1 MKKLLTAAIALSV
14 LASAGAASAHSYGR
28 PYDRDDRAA
37 PRAEERYDRRD
48 ARDDRRDDRRDVR
61 EDRRDMREDR
71 RDDRYERRDDRR
83 DSRYDRRDDRRETR
97 YERRAARRYDGG
109 RYYHP
114 RGYQARDWRRGE
126 RLPAAYR
133 GRAYAVDYRAY
144 RLAAPPRGYEYRR
157 VGDDVVMTAIATGII
172 ASVMFGLFN

>member
-14 LASAGAASAHSYGR
+14 LAGAGAASAQSYGYPR
-28 PYDRDDRAA
+28 DRDDRGQ
-37 PRAEERYDRRD
+37 PRAEQRYDRGD
-48 ARDDRRDDRRDVR
+48 VRRDDRRDVR
-61 EDRRDMREDR
+61 DDRRD
-71 RDDRYERRDDRR
+71 YRDDRR
-83 DSRYDRRDDRRETR
+83 GDRRDARSDRRENR
-97 YERRAARRYDGG
+97 YERRAERRYDGG

-144 RLAAPPRGYEYRR
+144 RLSAPPRGYEYRR
-157 VGDDVVMTAIATGII
+157 VGDDVVLTAITTGII
-172 ASVMFGLFN
+172 VSVLFGLFN

>member
-14 LASAGAASAHSYGR
+14 LASAGAASAQSYGR
-28 PYDRDDRAA
+28 PYDRDDRDQ
-37 PRAEERYDRRD
+37 PRSEQRYDRYDQRD
-48 ARDDRRDDRRDVR
+48 ARDDRRDDRRDV
-61 EDRRDMREDR
+61 REDR

-97 YERRAARRYDGG
+97 SERRAARRYDGG

>member
-14 LASAGAASAHSYGR
+14 LASAGAASAQSYGR
-28 PYDRDDRAA
+28 PYDRDDRA
-37 PRAEERYDRRD
+37 PRAEERYDRRE
-48 ARDDRRDDRRDVR
+48 ARDDRREDRRDDRRDA
-61 EDRRDMREDR
+61 REDR
-71 RDDRYERRDDRR
+71 RDDRADRR
-83 DSRYDRRDDRRETR
+83 ADRRETR
-97 YERRAARRYDGG
+97 YERRAERRYDGG

-157 VGDDVVMTAIATGII
+157 VGDDVVLTAIATGII

>member
-14 LASAGAASAHSYGR
+14 LASAGAASAQSYGR
-28 PYDRDDRAA
+28 PYDRDDRA

-61 EDRRDMREDR
+61 EDRRED
-71 RDDRYERRDDRR
+71 
-83 DSRYDRRDDRRETR
+83 RYDRRDDRRDARADRRENQ

-157 VGDDVVMTAIATGII
+157 VGDDVVLTAIATGVI
-172 ASVMFGLFN
+172 ASVLFGLFQ

>member
-14 LASAGAASAHSYGR
+14 LAGAGAASAQSYGR
-28 PYDRDDRAA
+28 PQDRDDRDA
-37 PRAEERYDRRD
+37 PRAEQRYDRYDRRE

-61 EDRRDMREDR
+61 EDRRDD
-71 RDDRYERRDDRR
+71 
-83 DSRYDRRDDRRETR
+83 RYDRRDDRRESR
-97 YERRAARRYDGG
+97 YERRAERRYDGG

-114 RGYQARDWRRGE
+114 RGYYARDWRRGE

-144 RLAAPPRGYEYRR
+144 HLAAPPRGYEYRR
-157 VGDDVVMTAIATGII
+157 VGDDVVLTAIATGVI
-172 ASVMFGLFN
+172 ASVLFGLFQ

>member
-14 LASAGAASAHSYGR
+14 LASAGAASAQSYGYPR
-28 PYDRDDRAA
+28 DRDDRG
-37 PRAEERYDRRD
+37 AEQRYDRRD

-61 EDRRDMREDR
+61 EDRRDG
-71 RDDRYERRDDRR
+71 
-83 DSRYDRRDDRRETR
+83 RYDRRDARPDNR
-97 YERRAARRYDGG
+97 YERRSERRYSGG
-109 RYYHP
+109 RYVHP

-133 GRAYAVDYRAY
+133 SRAYAVDYRTY

-157 VGDDVVMTAIATGII
+157 VGDDVVLTAIATGII
-172 ASVMFGLFN
+172 TSVLFGMFY

>member
-14 LASAGAASAHSYGR
+14 LASASAASAQSYGYPR
-28 PYDRDDRAA
+28 DRDDRG
-37 PRAEERYDRRD
+37 AEQRYDRYDQRD
-48 ARDDRRDDRRDVR
+48 ARDDRDDRRDDRRDV
-61 EDRRDMREDR
+61 REDR

-133 GRAYAVDYRAY
+133 SRAYAVDYRAY
-144 RLAAPPRGYEYRR
+144 RLSAPPRGYEYRR

>member
-14 LASAGAASAHSYGR
+14 LASAGAASAQSYGR
-28 PYDRDDRAA
+28 PYDGDDRRA

-61 EDRRDMREDR
+61 EDRRDYRDDR
-71 RDDRYERRDDRR
+71 RDDRYERRA
-83 DSRYDRRDDRRETR
+83 DRRETR
-97 YERRAARRYDGG
+97 YERRAERRYDGG

-133 GRAYAVDYRAY
+133 GRAYALDYRAY
-144 RLAAPPRGYEYRR
+144 RLSAPPRGYEYRR
-157 VGDDVVMTAIATGII
+157 VGDDVVLTAIASGII
-172 ASVMFGLFN
+172 ASVLIGMFN

>member
-14 LASAGAASAHSYGR
+14 LASAGAASAQSYGYPR
-28 PYDRDDRAA
+28 DRDDRS
-37 PRAEERYDRRD
+37 AEQRYDRYDRYDQRD

-61 EDRRDMREDR
+61 EDRRDSRYDR
-71 RDDRYERRDDRR
+71 RDDRYERRA
-83 DSRYDRRDDRRETR
+83 E
-97 YERRAARRYDGG
+97 RRYDGG

-114 RGYQARDWRRGE
+114 RGYQVRDWRRGE

-133 GRAYAVDYRAY
+133 GRAYAVDYRTY

-157 VGDDVVMTAIATGII
+157 VGNDVVLTAIATGII
-172 ASVMFGLFN
+172 TSVLFGMFY

>member
-14 LASAGAASAHSYGR
+14 LASAGAASAQSYGR
-28 PYDRDDRAA
+28 PYDGDDRRA

-61 EDRRDMREDR
+61 EDRRDYRDDR
-71 RDDRYERRDDRR
+71 RDDRYERRA
-83 DSRYDRRDDRRETR
+83 DRRETR
-97 YERRAARRYDGG
+97 YERRAERRYDGG

-133 GRAYAVDYRAY
+133 GRAYALDYRAY
-144 RLAAPPRGYEYRR
+144 RLSPPPRGYEYRR
-157 VGDDVVMTAIATGII
+157 VGDDVVLTAIASGII
-172 ASVMFGLFN
+172 ASVLIGMFN

>member
-14 LASAGAASAHSYGR
+14 LASAGAASAQSYGR
-28 PYDRDDRAA
+28 PYDGDDRRA

-61 EDRRDMREDR
+61 EDRRDYRDDR
-71 RDDRYERRDDRR
+71 RDDRYERRA
-83 DSRYDRRDDRRETR
+83 DRRETR
-97 YERRAARRYDGG
+97 YERRAERRYDGG

-126 RLPAAYR
+126 RLPTAYR
-133 GRAYAVDYRAY
+133 GSAYAVDYRTY
-144 RLAAPPRGYEYRR
+144 RLSAPPRGYEYRR
-157 VGDDVVMTAIATGII
+157 VGDDVVLTAIASGII
-172 ASVMFGLFN
+172 ASVLIGMFN

>member
-28 PYDRDDRAA
+28 PYDGDDRRA

-48 ARDDRRDDRRDVR
+48 ARDDRRDVRRDVR
-61 EDRRDMREDR
+61 EDRRD
-71 RDDRYERRDDRR
+71 DRYDRRDDRR

-97 YERRAARRYDGG
+97 YERRAAHRYDGG

-133 GRAYAVDYRAY
+133 GRAYAVDHRAY
-144 RLAAPPRGYEYRR
+144 RLSAPPRGYEYRR
-157 VGDDVVMTAIATGII
+157 VGDDVVLTAIATGII
-172 ASVMFGLFN
+172 TSVLIGLFN

>member
-14 LASAGAASAHSYGR
+14 LASAGAASAQSYGR
-28 PYDRDDRAA
+28 PYDGDDRRA

-61 EDRRDMREDR
+61 EDRRDYRDDR
-71 RDDRYERRDDRR
+71 RDDRYERRA
-83 DSRYDRRDDRRETR
+83 DRRETR
-97 YERRAARRYDGG
+97 YERRAERRYDGG

-144 RLAAPPRGYEYRR
+144 RLSAPPRGYEYRR
-157 VGDDVVMTAIATGII
+157 VGDDVVLTAIATGII

>member
-14 LASAGAASAHSYGR
+14 LASAGAASAQSYGR
-28 PYDRDDRAA
+28 PYDRDDRA
-37 PRAEERYDRRD
+37 PRAEERSDRRE
-48 ARDDRRDDRRDVR
+48 ARDDRREDRRDDRRDA
-61 EDRRDMREDR
+61 REDR
-71 RDDRYERRDDRR
+71 RDDRADRR
-83 DSRYDRRDDRRETR
+83 ADRRETR
-97 YERRAARRYDGG
+97 YERRAERRYDGG

-157 VGDDVVMTAIATGII
+157 VGDDVVLTAIATGII

>member
-14 LASAGAASAHSYGR
+14 LASAGAASAQSYGR
-28 PYDRDDRAA
+28 PQDRDA
-37 PRAEERYDRRD
+37 PRAEQRYDRYDRRE
-48 ARDDRRDDRRDVR
+48 ARDDRRDDRREV
-61 EDRRDMREDR
+61 REDR
-71 RDDRYERRDDRR
+71 RDDRYDRRDDRR
-83 DSRYDRRDDRRETR
+83 DAQADRRESR
-97 YERRAARRYDGG
+97 YERRAERRYDGG

-114 RGYQARDWRRGE
+114 RGYYARDWRRGE

-157 VGDDVVMTAIATGII
+157 VGDDVVLTAIATGII
-172 ASVMFGLFN
+172 TSVLFGLFN

>member
-14 LASAGAASAHSYGR
+14 LASAGAASAQSYGR
-28 PYDRDDRAA
+28 PYDGDDRRA

-61 EDRRDMREDR
+61 EDRRDYRDDR
-71 RDDRYERRDDRR
+71 RDDRYERRA
-83 DSRYDRRDDRRETR
+83 DRRETR
-97 YERRAARRYDGG
+97 YERRAERRYDGG

-144 RLAAPPRGYEYRR
+144 RLSAPPRGYEYRR
-157 VGDDVVMTAIATGII
+157 VGDDVVLTAIASGII
-172 ASVMFGLFN
+172 ASVLIGMFN

>member
-14 LASAGAASAHSYGR
+14 LASAGAASAQSYGR
-28 PYDRDDRAA
+28 PYGGDDRRA

-61 EDRRDMREDR
+61 
-71 RDDRYERRDDRR
+71 DDRR
-83 DSRYDRRDDRRETR
+83 DARADRRETR
-97 YERRAARRYDGG
+97 YERRAERRYDGG

-126 RLPAAYR
+126 RLPTAYR
-133 GRAYAVDYRAY
+133 GSAYAVDYRAY
-144 RLAAPPRGYEYRR
+144 RLSAPPRGYEYRR
-157 VGDDVVMTAIATGII
+157 VGDDVVLTAIATGII
-172 ASVMFGLFN
+172 ASVLIGMFN

>member
-14 LASAGAASAHSYGR
+14 LASAGAASAQSYGR
-28 PYDRDDRAA
+28 PYDGDDRRA

-61 EDRRDMREDR
+61 EDRRDYRDDR
-71 RDDRYERRDDRR
+71 RDDRYERRA
-83 DSRYDRRDDRRETR
+83 DRRETR
-97 YERRAARRYDGG
+97 YERRAERRYDGG

-126 RLPAAYR
+126 RLPTAYR
-133 GRAYAVDYRAY
+133 GSAYAVDYRAY
-144 RLAAPPRGYEYRR
+144 RLSAPPRGYEYRR
-157 VGDDVVMTAIATGII
+157 VGDDVVLTAIASGII
-172 ASVMFGLFN
+172 ASVLIGMFN